1 MAGVSLHDRQW
12 SILLHI
18 VSPKARCFVK
28 AKWGP
33 ALCIVAVPLVFYI
46 VMRRASD
53 PVLPSGDHLK
63 KASVSENMGAQ
74 A

>member
-1 MAGVSLHDRQW
+1 MARVSLHDRQW

-18 VSPKARCFVK
+18 FSPKVSCFVK
-28 AKWGP
+28 AKWRP
-33 ALCIVAVPLVFYI
+33 ILCVVAVSLVFYV
-46 VMRRASD
+46 VMCRASD

-63 KASVSENMGAQ
+63 KASVTENTGAQ